1 MRISRYLV
9 VRIVAISVAILVAS
23 LALAVWRAQ
32 FDVEREEIGATEVV
46 RLFERLYALEN
57 GPRKDVQAN
66 LEALERINS
75 AGNLRHVQ
83 LDLRDAL
90 GHALVTPSAGEPA
103 SLLQRA
109 FALLAPGLQPKQSES
124 SGPWSLQRDDGM
136 LYVATLTLNP
146 ASEQQEA
153 LDNLVGMLGVLA
165 GYGVVMLL
173 AVYWT
178 LRKALAPLKPIL
190 GAIDRYERNDFTG
203 RLPGQPFK
211 EMDTIARALNHLA
224 ASLER
229 TQQARRTLSL
239 KLVSSQ
245 EDERMRIARELHD
258 EFGQALTALRAAAAW
273 LGRKVTADPETG
285 AVVAGIA
292 AHCERMHLDIRS
304 LLGRLRPYDRGEGGD
319 VSLGRLL
326 GDLVR
331 SWNDRPGQA
340 TRFRLDY
347 EPRDMRLPN
356 ELALGIYRLTQEAL
370 TNSVRHAQAT
380 QTSVTLRAH
389 PDGSVDWS
397 VQDDGVGI
405 EEVDAGMQRGNGL
418 AGMRERA
425 WALGGEIEL
434 TRARE
439 HPSRPGLRL
448 SARFA
453 RPAGG

>member
-1 MRISRYLV
+1 
-9 VRIVAISVAILVAS
+9 
-23 LALAVWRAQ
+23 
-32 FDVEREEIGATEVV
+32 
-46 RLFERLYALEN
+46 
-57 GPRKDVQAN
+57 
-66 LEALERINS
+66 
-75 AGNLRHVQ
+75 
-83 LDLRDAL
+83 
-90 GHALVTPSAGEPA
+90 
-103 SLLQRA
+103 
-109 FALLAPGLQPKQSES
+109 
-124 SGPWSLQRDDGM
+124 
-136 LYVATLTLNP
+136 VATLTLNP

-178 LRKALAPLKPIL
+178 LRKALTPLKPIL

-203 RLPGQPFK
+203 RLPGLPFK

-258 EFGQALTALRAAAAW
+258 EFGQALTALRADAAW

-326 GDLVR
+326 EDLVR